1 MHKRFLRYPIT
12 SICPISAD
20 GEHGK
25 EANVYLSTDISAAP
39 VTVMERPLRAVLRNC
54 PFIPSQCLIRTGPA
68 QKCGGCDERVPFGQD
83 YTLALRLATVGP
95 FLSVDCSLAYI
106 PHGRAGQAQR
116 RQAPR
121 VARFDGRTCAFH
133 RGPPCTAWRLKQYA
147 CQRAAGR
154 ARRFA
159 ARYRKESKRRA
170 TGLYLRSHVPI
181 LSGHVKFIETCANI
195 IIADADARPVRLNSK

>member
-106 PHGRAGQAQR
+106 PHDVPGRLSADKPRELRDSTAALAHFIAGHPV
-116 RQAPR
+116 PR
-121 VARFDGRTCAFH
+121 G
-133 RGPPCTAWRLKQYA
+133 G
-147 CQRAAGR
+147 
-154 ARRFA
+154 
-159 ARYRKESKRRA
+159 
-170 TGLYLRSHVPI
+170 
-181 LSGHVKFIETCANI
+181 
-195 IIADADARPVRLNSK
+195 